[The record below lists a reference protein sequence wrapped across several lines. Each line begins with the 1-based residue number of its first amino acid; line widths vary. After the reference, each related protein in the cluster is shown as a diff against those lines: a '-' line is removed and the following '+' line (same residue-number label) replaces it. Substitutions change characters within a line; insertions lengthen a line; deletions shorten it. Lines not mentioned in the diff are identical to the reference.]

1 MARSPI
7 QHQPLT
13 SALRSNQ
20 PDGVRDAQT
29 VPPDVAR
36 AIARVAAR
44 AGAFGRRLHWLEST
58 ASTNDVAAHLA
69 ESGADEGTT
78 VVAEMQTAGRGRH
91 GRVWFSPPGA
101 GLYTSV
107 IVRPEKG
114 MSDAVHPAT
123 LLTLASG
130 VAIAEAVRA
139 VTGLPAE
146 IKWPNDVLIGSRKLA
161 GILAEGSLQAG
172 EPIFVIIGF
181 GVNLQ
186 PAAYPPELASRVTS
200 IEAETNRP
208 ADRAL
213 LLAEILASLGE
224 RYADLREGRFDAM
237 LTAWRRLAMS
247 LAGARVEWDSPT
259 GVVSGRAEDI
269 DRNGALLVR
278 VDGKVERVVAGDV
291 RWL

>member
-1 MARSPI
+1 MA
-7 QHQPLT
+7 
-13 SALRSNQ
+13 
-20 PDGVRDAQT
+20 
-29 VPPDVAR
+29 PPEVAR
-36 AIARVAAR
+36 AITRVASR
-44 AGAFGRRLHWLEST
+44 AGAFGRRLHWLQST
-58 ASTNDVAAHLA
+58 ASTNDVAARLA
-69 ESGADEGTT
+69 ESGAEEGTT

-91 GRVWFSPPGA
+91 GRVWFSPAGA

-107 IVRPEKG
+107 IVRSEKAL
-114 MSDAVHPAT
+114 SDATHPAT

-146 IKWPNDVLIGSRKLA
+146 IKWPNDILIGGRKLA
-161 GILAEGSLQAG
+161 GILAEATVQAG
-172 EPIFVIIGF
+172 QPLFVVVGF

-224 RYADLREGRFDAM
+224 RYADLREGRFDAI
-237 LTAWRRLAMS
+237 LTAWRAFAVS
-247 LAGARVEWDSPT
+247 LPGAQVEWDSPA
-259 GVVSGRAEDI
+259 GVVHGRAQDI
-269 DRNGALLVR
+269 DRHGALLVN
-278 VDGKVERVVAGDV
+278 VGGKIERVVAGEV
-291 RWL
+291 RWVKP